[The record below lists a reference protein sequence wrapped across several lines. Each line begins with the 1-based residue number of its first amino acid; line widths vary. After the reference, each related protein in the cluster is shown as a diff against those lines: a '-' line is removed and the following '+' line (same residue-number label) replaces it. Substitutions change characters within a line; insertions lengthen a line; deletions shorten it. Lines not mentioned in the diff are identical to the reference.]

1 MKNLRLVASALMASG
16 MTATV
21 AFADANH
28 GGGYGGHMWNGGYG
42 WSFLGHGAMGMF
54 WVAVIALIVI
64 AVRWGVNK
72 DVTRNAEDSALVI
85 LKERLAKGE
94 IDPDE
99 YEERRKVLDK

>member
-1 MKNLRLVASALMASG
+1 MRFTSIIPLTTALGIASAAQ
-16 MTATV
+16 V
-21 AFADANH
+21 YADTNH
-28 GGGYGGHMWNGGYG
+28 VGGYGGHMWNGGYG
-42 WSFLGHGAMGMF
+42 SFLGAGAMGLF
-54 WVAVIALIVI
+54 WIAVIALIVI

-94 IDPDE
+94 IDPAE